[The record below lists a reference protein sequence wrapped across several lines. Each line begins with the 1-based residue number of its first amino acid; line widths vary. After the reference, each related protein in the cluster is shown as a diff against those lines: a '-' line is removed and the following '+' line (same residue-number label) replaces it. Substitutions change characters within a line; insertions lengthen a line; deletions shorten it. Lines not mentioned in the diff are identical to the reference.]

1 MLFRSILVVD
11 DEEMTKGWYLCNKF
25 QPSPY
30 FRHHRGLRQG
40 DPLSPLLFNIA
51 VDVLQKMIEV
61 VNSSLHYPISSK
73 IPDSIIAMQYADDT
87 AFIANADLST
97 VVTLK
102 IVLRL
107 FAKMAGLKINYQKSS
122 FVPLNLD
129 EPHTDLLRS
138 ILGCTATTFPLNYL
152 GMPLSIKRPTRQF
165 FLPLIEKLEK
175 KTPGLE
181 SKADRKSVV

>member
-1 MLFRSILVVD
+1 M
-11 DEEMTKGWYLCNKF
+11 
-25 QPSPY
+25 
-30 FRHHRGLRQG
+30 
-40 DPLSPLLFNIA
+40 
-51 VDVLQKMIEV
+51 QKMIEV

-73 IPDSIIAMQYADDT
+73 FSESIIAMQYADDT
-87 AFIANADLST
+87 AFIANADMNT

-107 FAKMAGLKINYQKSS
+107 FAKMAGLKINYHKSS

-165 FLPLIEKLEK
+165 FHLLIEKLEK
-175 KTPGLE
+175 RLQGWKGKLI
-181 SKADRKSVV
+181 SKGGRL